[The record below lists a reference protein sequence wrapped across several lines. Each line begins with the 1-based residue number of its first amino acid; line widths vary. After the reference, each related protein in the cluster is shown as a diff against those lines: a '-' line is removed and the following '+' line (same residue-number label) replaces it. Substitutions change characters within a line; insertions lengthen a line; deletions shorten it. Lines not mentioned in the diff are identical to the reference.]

1 MMELKLQFDFTTQQA
16 ILRKIAAIDA
26 FQSRWQIEQLDEKLF
41 LKQLKSE
48 AMVESTGSST
58 RIEGSTLT
66 NNEVES
72 VLKTMKITQLTTR
85 DEQEVVGYY
94 EVLSLIMR
102 DFDAIPLT
110 ENYIAQLHGHL
121 LRHSVK
127 DQRHRGAYKNLS
139 NQVVATSPGGTQNI
153 VFNTTVPHLTPIAMR
168 DLLDWTT
175 TTFQNDTL
183 HPLLTIPVF
192 IYEFLSIHP
201 FQDGNGRLSRLLTTL
216 LLLQK
221 GYDFIQYCSFENLIE
236 ERKKEYYR
244 SLIDGQQKRGQTDEI
259 IDKWLLFFLD
269 SLLTLTTQLTQKR
282 TAYKALKGYLN
293 DRQKQI
299 LEIIKEQKAVQI
311 ADLVRI
317 MPIASRGTLKNDLAL
332 LVERNLLTPVGNGRG
347 VRYFLN
353 DSAVL

>member
-1 MMELKLQFDFTTQQA
+1 MMELKLQFDFATQQV
-16 ILRKIAAIDA
+16 ILRKVAAIDA

-48 AMVESTGSST
+48 VMVESTGSST

-66 NNEVES
+66 NLEVES
-72 VLKTMKITQLTTR
+72 VLKTMKITELKTR

-94 EVLSLIMR
+94 EVLSLIMS

-110 ENYIAQLHGHL
+110 ENYISQLHGHL
-121 LRHSVK
+121 LRHSDK

-139 NQVVATSPGGTQNI
+139 NQVVATSPGGTRNV
-153 VFNTTVPHLTPIAMR
+153 VFNTTVPHLTPMAMR
-168 DLLDWTT
+168 DLMEWTT
-175 TTFQNDTL
+175 TSFQNDTL

-192 IYEFLSIHP
+192 VYEFLSIHP
-201 FQDGNGRLSRLLTTL
+201 FQDGNGRLSRLLTTR

-236 ERKKEYYR
+236 ERKKDYYR
-244 SLIDGQQKRGQTDEI
+244 SLVDGQQKRGQPDEI
-259 IDKWLLFFLD
+259 IAKWLVFFLD
-269 SLLTLTTQLTQKR
+269 CLLVLTTQLTQKR
-282 TAYKALKGYLN
+282 TKYKALKGYLN

-299 LEIIKEQKAVQI
+299 LETIKEQKSVQV

-317 MPIASRGTLKNDLAL
+317 MPTSSRGTLKNDLTL
-332 LVERNLLTPVGNGRG
+332 LVERKLITVVGKGRG
-347 VRYFLN
+347 VRYFLT
-353 DSAVL
+353 DFAV